1 MGGYNMN
8 AKRQLSGLKR
18 VNWEKKSTKQKVK
31 YLTNKLTMLGYK
43 IPTYLKNGQVSDRQ
57 LKSQISKIERGLQS
71 QIKKDNSNNNKKQLP
86 IETRLNRYIKRYNKQ
101 IEATINGLEAM
112 GLTDQQIN
120 YLTGKDVFF
129 PSRRNKTFRI
139 DGVALKKI
147 GQLVISDDRKLDMLN
162 KLKKDYKKI
171 TLQAIYDKLN
181 DDTMSNKWFADFMS
195 LDFVQNMKDY
205 ERQAIWKQWH
215 TLSPLQK
222 ELFIKGELNNLR
234 DKYLDV
240 GEGEMDKA
248 SENSYLRIDRTI
260 NEYRQLDSFK

>member
-1 MGGYNMN
+1 MN

-43 IPTYLKNGQVSDRQ
+43 IPTYLKNGQLSDRQ
-57 LKSQISKIERGLQS
+57 LKTQINKIERGLQT
-71 QIKKDNSNNNKKQLP
+71 QIKKDNSNNKIKKSLP
-86 IETRLNRYIKRYNKQ
+86 IETRLNRYVKRYNKQ
-101 IEATINGLEAM
+101 VETTINGLKAM
-112 GLTDQQIN
+112 GLTKEQID

-129 PSRRNKTFRI
+129 PSRRNKSFRI

-147 GQLVISDDRKLDMLN
+147 GELNISDDERKLAMLN
-162 KLKKDYKKI
+162 KLKNDYKKI
-171 TLQAIYDKLN
+171 TLQAVYDKLN
-181 DDTMSNKWFADFMS
+181 DDTMQNKWFADFMS
-195 LDFVQNMKDY
+195 LDFVQNMESY
-205 ERQAIWKQWH
+205 QRQAIWKQWH

-240 GEGEMDKA
+240 GVDEIDKA
-248 SENSYLRIDRTI
+248 SENSYARIDRTI

>member
-1 MGGYNMN
+1 MN

-43 IPTYLKNGQVSDRQ
+43 IPTYLKNGQLSDRQ
-57 LKSQISKIERGLQS
+57 LKTQINKIEKGLNS
-71 QIKKDNSNNNKKQLP
+71 RIKNKISESKNKLP
-86 IETRLNRYIKRYNKQ
+86 IETRLNRYVKRYNKQ
-101 IEATINGLEAM
+101 VETSINGLKAM
-112 GLTDQQIN
+112 GLTDQQID

-129 PSRRNKTFRI
+129 PSRRNKSFRI

-147 GQLVISDDRKLDMLN
+147 GELNISDDERKLAMLN
-162 KLKKDYKKI
+162 KLKNDYKKI
-171 TLQAIYDKLN
+171 TLQAVYDKLN
-181 DDTMSNKWFADFMS
+181 DDTMQNKWFADFMS
-195 LDFVQNMKDY
+195 LDFVQNMESY
-205 ERQAIWKQWH
+205 QRQAIWKQWH

-240 GEGEMDKA
+240 GAGEIDKA
-248 SENSYLRIDRTI
+248 SENSYARIDRTI

>member
-1 MGGYNMN
+1 MN

-18 VNWEKKSTKQKVK
+18 VNWEKKSVKQKVK

-43 IPTYLKNGQVSDRQ
+43 IPTYLKNGQLSDRQ
-57 LKSQISKIERGLQS
+57 LKSQINKITHGLET
-71 QIKKDNSNNNKKQLP
+71 QIKKDNSNNKTKKSQS
-86 IETRLNRYIKRYNKQ
+86 IDTRLSRYINSYNKQ
-101 IEATINGLEAM
+101 VESTINGLEAM
-112 GLTDQQIN
+112 GLTEQQIN

-139 DGVALKKI
+139 DGTALKKI
-147 GQLVISDDRKLDMLN
+147 GQLVIADDRKLDMLN
-162 KLKKDYKKI
+162 KLKRDYKKI
-171 TLQAIYDKLN
+171 TFQAIYDRLN
-181 DDTMSNKWFADFMS
+181 NDTTSNKWFADFMS

>member
-1 MGGYNMN
+1 MN

-31 YLTNKLTMLGYK
+31 YLVNKLQVLGYK
-43 IPTYLKNGQVSDRQ
+43 IPTYLKNGQLSDRQ
-57 LKSQISKIERGLQS
+57 LKSQINKIERGLES
-71 QIKKDNSNNNKKQLP
+71 QIKKDNSSNNKKPQS
-86 IETRLNRYIKRYNKQ
+86 IDTRLNNYIKRYNKQ
-101 IEATINGLEAM
+101 IESTINGLEAM
-112 GLTDQQIN
+112 GLSEQQIN

-139 DGVALKKI
+139 DGIALKKI

-162 KLKKDYKKI
+162 KLKRDYKKI
-171 TLQAIYDKLN
+171 TLQAVYDRLN
-181 DDTMSNKWFADFMS
+181 NDTTQNKWFADFMS

-234 DKYLDV
+234 DKYLDI

-248 SENSYLRIDRTI
+248 SENSFARIDRTI

>member
-1 MGGYNMN
+1 MN

-43 IPTYLKNGQVSDRQ
+43 IPTYLKNGQLSDRQ
-57 LKSQISKIERGLQS
+57 LKSQINKIEKGLNS
-71 QIKKDNSNNNKKQLP
+71 RIKNKTSESKNKLS
-86 IETRLNRYIKRYNKQ
+86 IETRLNRYVKRYNKQ
-101 IEATINGLEAM
+101 VETTINGLKAM
-112 GLTDQQIN
+112 GLTNQQID

-129 PSRRNKTFRI
+129 PSRRNKSFRI

-147 GQLVISDDRKLDMLN
+147 GELNISDDERKLAMLN
-162 KLKKDYKKI
+162 KLKNDYKKI
-171 TLQAIYDKLN
+171 TLQAVYDKLN
-181 DDTMSNKWFADFMS
+181 DDTMQNKWFADFMS
-195 LDFVQNMKDY
+195 LDFVQNMESY
-205 ERQAIWKQWH
+205 QRQAIWKQWH

-240 GEGEMDKA
+240 GAGEIDKA
-248 SENSYLRIDRTI
+248 SENSYARIDRTI

>member
-1 MGGYNMN
+1 MN

-31 YLTNKLTMLGYK
+31 YLVNKLQVMGYK
-43 IPTYLKNGQVSDRQ
+43 IPSYLKNGQLSDKQ
-57 LKSQISKIERGLQS
+57 LKTQINKIERGLET
-71 QIKKDNSNNNKKQLP
+71 QIKKDNSNNKTKKSLP
-86 IETRLNRYIKRYNKQ
+86 IETRLNRYVKRYNKQ
-101 IEATINGLEAM
+101 VETTINGLKAM
-112 GLTDQQIN
+112 GLTEQQID

-129 PSRRNKTFRI
+129 PSRRNKSFGI

-147 GQLVISDDRKLDMLN
+147 GELNISDDERKLAMLN
-162 KLKKDYKKI
+162 KLKNDYKKI
-171 TLQAIYDKLN
+171 TLQAVYDRLN
-181 DDTMSNKWFADFMS
+181 DDTNQNRWFADFMS
-195 LDFVQNMKDY
+195 LDFVQNMESY
-205 ERQAIWKQWH
+205 QRQAIWKQWH

-234 DKYLDV
+234 DKYLDI

-248 SENSYLRIDRTI
+248 SENSYARIDRTI

>member
-1 MGGYNMN
+1 MN

-31 YLTNKLTMLGYK
+31 YLVNKLQVLGYK
-43 IPTYLKNGQVSDRQ
+43 IPTYLKNGQLSDRQ
-57 LKSQISKIERGLQS
+57 LKSQINKIERGLES
-71 QIKKDNSNNNKKQLP
+71 QIKKDNSANKPKKQMS
-86 IETRLNRYIKRYNKQ
+86 IDSRLNNYIKRYNKQ

-112 GLTDQQIN
+112 GLSEQQIN

-147 GQLVISDDRKLDMLN
+147 GQLVVSDDRKLEMLN
-162 KLKKDYKKI
+162 KLKNDYKKI
-171 TLQAIYDKLN
+171 TLQAVYDRLN
-181 DDTMSNKWFADFMS
+181 NDTMQNKWFADFMT

-234 DKYLDV
+234 DKYLDI

-248 SENSYLRIDRTI
+248 SENSYARIDRTI
-260 NEYRQLDSFK
+260 NEYRQIDSFK

>member
-1 MGGYNMN
+1 MN

-31 YLTNKLTMLGYK
+31 YLVNKLQLLGYK
-43 IPTYLKNGQVSDRQ
+43 IPTYLKNGQLSDRQ
-57 LKSQISKIERGLQS
+57 IETQINKIERGLES
-71 QIKKDNSNNNKKQLP
+71 RIKKENSNNKPKRQLS
-86 IETRLNRYIKRYNKQ
+86 IDVKLNNYIKRYNKQ
-101 IEATINGLEAM
+101 VESTINGLKAM
-112 GLTDQQIN
+112 GLSEQQID

-129 PSRRNKTFRI
+129 PSRRNKSFRI
-139 DGVALKKI
+139 DGVAVKKI
-147 GQLVISDDRKLDMLN
+147 GVLIISDDERKLAMLN
-162 KLKKDYKKI
+162 KLKNDYKKI
-171 TLQAIYDKLN
+171 TLQAVYDRLN
-181 DDTMSNKWFADFMS
+181 DDTMQNKWFADFMS

-234 DKYLDV
+234 DKYLDI

-248 SENSYLRIDRTI
+248 SENSYARIDRTI

>member
-1 MGGYNMN
+1 MN

-43 IPTYLKNGQVSDRQ
+43 IPTYLKNGQLSDRQ
-57 LKSQISKIERGLQS
+57 LKTQINKIERGLQT
-71 QIKKDNSNNNKKQLP
+71 QIKKDNSNNKTKKSLP
-86 IETRLNRYIKRYNKQ
+86 IETRLNRYVKRYNKQ
-101 IEATINGLEAM
+101 VETTINGLKAM
-112 GLTDQQIN
+112 GLTEQQID

-129 PSRRNKTFRI
+129 PSRRNKSFRI

-147 GQLVISDDRKLDMLN
+147 GELNISDDERKLAMLN
-162 KLKKDYKKI
+162 KLKNDYKKI
-171 TLQAIYDKLN
+171 TLQAVYDKLN
-181 DDTMSNKWFADFMS
+181 DDTMQNKWFADFMS
-195 LDFVQNMKDY
+195 LDFVQNMESY
-205 ERQAIWKQWH
+205 QRQAIWKQWH

-240 GEGEMDKA
+240 GADEIDKA
-248 SENSYLRIDRTI
+248 SENSYARIDRTI

>member
-1 MGGYNMN
+1 MN

-31 YLTNKLTMLGYK
+31 YLTNKLTMMGYK
-43 IPTYLKNGQVSDRQ
+43 IPTYLKNGQLSDRQ

-71 QIKKDNSNNNKKQLP
+71 QIKNDSSSNNKKQLSVD
-86 IETRLNRYIKRYNKQ
+86 TRLNNYIKRYNRQ
-101 IEATINGLEAM
+101 IESTINGLEAM
-112 GLTDQQIN
+112 GLSEQQIN

-171 TLQAIYDKLN
+171 TLQAVYDRLN
-181 DDTMSNKWFADFMS
+181 DDTMQNKWFADFMS

-222 ELFIKGELNNLR
+222 ELYIKGELNNLR
-234 DKYLDV
+234 DKYLDI

-248 SENSYLRIDRTI
+248 SENSYARIDRTI

>member
-1 MGGYNMN
+1 MN
-8 AKRQLSGLKR
+8 AKRQLYGLKR

-43 IPTYLKNGQVSDRQ
+43 IPTYLKNGQLSDRQ
-57 LKSQISKIERGLQS
+57 LKTQINKIEKGLNS
-71 QIKKDNSNNNKKQLP
+71 RIKNKTSESKNKLS
-86 IETRLNRYIKRYNKQ
+86 IETRLNRYVKRYNKQ
-101 IEATINGLEAM
+101 VETTINGLKAM
-112 GLTDQQIN
+112 GLTEQQID

-129 PSRRNKTFRI
+129 PSRRNKSFRI

-147 GQLVISDDRKLDMLN
+147 GELNISDDERKLAMLN
-162 KLKKDYKKI
+162 KLKNDYKKI
-171 TLQAIYDKLN
+171 TLQAVYDKLN
-181 DDTMSNKWFADFMS
+181 DDTMQNKWFADFMS
-195 LDFVQNMKDY
+195 LDFVQNMESY
-205 ERQAIWKQWH
+205 QRQAIWKQWH

-240 GEGEMDKA
+240 GADEIDKA
-248 SENSYLRIDRTI
+248 SENSYARIDRTI

>member
-1 MGGYNMN
+1 MN

-18 VNWEKKSTKQKVK
+18 VNWEKKSIKQKVK
-31 YLTNKLTMLGYK
+31 YLVNKLQVLGYK
-43 IPTYLKNGQVSDRQ
+43 IPTYLKNGQLTDRQ
-57 LKSQISKIERGLQS
+57 LKSQINKIQRGLES
-71 QIKKDNSNNNKKQLP
+71 QIKKENTGNKPKKQMS
-86 IETRLNRYIKRYNKQ
+86 IDARLNRYVNRYNKQ

-112 GLTDQQIN
+112 GLTEQQIN

-147 GQLVISDDRKLDMLN
+147 GQLVISDDRKLEMLN
-162 KLKKDYKKI
+162 KLKRDYKKI
-171 TLQAIYDKLN
+171 TFQAVYDRLN
-181 DDTMSNKWFADFMS
+181 DDTMQNKWFADFMA
-195 LDFVQNMKDY
+195 LDFVENMKDY
-205 ERQAIWKQWH
+205 EKQAIWKQWH

-248 SENSYLRIDRTI
+248 SENSYARIDRTI

>member
-1 MGGYNMN
+1 MN

-18 VNWEKKSTKQKVK
+18 VNWEKKTTKQKIK
-31 YLTNKLTMLGYK
+31 YLVNKLQVLGYK
-43 IPTYLKNGQVSDRQ
+43 IPTYLKNGQLSDRQ
-57 LKSQISKIERGLQS
+57 LKTQINKIERGLQS
-71 QIKKDNSNNNKKQLP
+71 QIKNDNSSNNKKQLP
-86 IETRLNRYIKRYNKQ
+86 VDTRLNNYIKRYNRQ
-101 IEATINGLEAM
+101 IESTINGLEAM
-112 GLTDQQIN
+112 GLTEQQIN

-171 TLQAIYDKLN
+171 TLQAVYDRLN
-181 DDTMSNKWFADFMS
+181 DDTMQNKWFADFMR

-222 ELFIKGELNNLR
+222 ELYIKGELNNLR

-248 SENSYLRIDRTI
+248 SENSYARIDRTI

>member
-1 MGGYNMN
+1 MN

-43 IPTYLKNGQVSDRQ
+43 IPSYLKNGQLSDRQ
-57 LKSQISKIERGLQS
+57 LKSQINKIERGLES
-71 QIKKDNSNNNKKQLP
+71 QIKKDNLNNKPKKFQSVD
-86 IETRLNRYIKRYNKQ
+86 TRLSRYIKRYNRQ
-101 IEATINGLEAM
+101 IETTINGLEAM
-112 GLTDQQIN
+112 GLTEQQIN

-162 KLKKDYKKI
+162 KLKRDYKKI
-171 TLQAIYDKLN
+171 TFQAIYDKLN
-181 DDTMSNKWFADFMS
+181 DDTMQNKWFADFMS

-205 ERQAIWKQWH
+205 EKQAIWKQWH

>member
-1 MGGYNMN
+1 MN

-18 VNWEKKSTKQKVK
+18 VNWEKKSIKQKVK

-43 IPTYLKNGQVSDRQ
+43 IPAYLKNGQLSDRQ
-57 LKSQISKIERGLQS
+57 LKSQINKIEHGLQS
-71 QIKKDNSNNNKKQLP
+71 QIKKDNLKPKKSQS
-86 IETRLNRYIKRYNKQ
+86 IDTRLSRYIKRYNKQ
-101 IEATINGLEAM
+101 IETTINGLKAL
-112 GLTDQQIN
+112 GLSQQEID
-120 YLTGKDVFF
+120 YLSGKDIFF

-147 GQLVISDDRKLDMLN
+147 GNLVIADDRKIDMLN
-162 KLKKDYKKI
+162 KLKNDYKKI

-181 DDTMSNKWFADFMS
+181 DDTMQNQWFADFMS
-195 LDFVQNMKDY
+195 LDFVQNMQDY
-205 ERQAIWKQWH
+205 QRQAIWKQWH

-222 ELFIKGELNNLR
+222 ELFIKGELNNIR

-248 SENSYLRIDRTI
+248 SENSYARIDRTI
-260 NEYRQLDSFK
+260 QEYRNIKDFK

>member
-1 MGGYNMN
+1 MN

-31 YLTNKLTMLGYK
+31 YLTNKLTMLCYK
-43 IPTYLKNGQVSDRQ
+43 IPTYLKNGQLSDRQ
-57 LKSQISKIERGLQS
+57 LKTQINKIEKGLNS
-71 QIKKDNSNNNKKQLP
+71 RIKNKTSESKNKLP
-86 IETRLNRYIKRYNKQ
+86 IETRLNRYVKRYNKQ
-101 IEATINGLEAM
+101 VETTINGLKAM
-112 GLTDQQIN
+112 GLTDQQID

-129 PSRRNKTFRI
+129 PSRRNKSFRI

-147 GQLVISDDRKLDMLN
+147 GELNISDDERKLAMLN
-162 KLKKDYKKI
+162 KLKNDYKKI
-171 TLQAIYDKLN
+171 TLQAVYDKLN
-181 DDTMSNKWFADFMS
+181 DDTMQNKWFADFMS
-195 LDFVQNMKDY
+195 LDFVQNMESY
-205 ERQAIWKQWH
+205 QRQAIWKQWH

-240 GEGEMDKA
+240 GAGEIDKA
-248 SENSYLRIDRTI
+248 SENSYARIDRTI

>member
-1 MGGYNMN
+1 MN

-18 VNWEKKSTKQKVK
+18 VNWEKKSIKQKVK

-43 IPTYLKNGQVSDRQ
+43 IPTYLKNGQLSDRQ
-57 LKSQISKIERGLQS
+57 LKTQINKIERGLQT
-71 QIKKDNSNNNKKQLP
+71 QIKKDNSSNNKKQLP

-101 IEATINGLEAM
+101 VESSINALKAM
-112 GLTDQQIN
+112 GLSEQQID

-129 PSRRNKTFRI
+129 PSRRNKSFRI

-147 GQLVISDDRKLDMLN
+147 GELNISDDERKLAMLN
-162 KLKKDYKKI
+162 KLKNDYKKI
-171 TLQAIYDKLN
+171 TLQAVYDKLN
-181 DDTMSNKWFADFMS
+181 DDTMQNQWFADFMT

-234 DKYLDV
+234 DKYLHV

-248 SENSYLRIDRTI
+248 SENSYARIDRTI

>member
-1 MGGYNMN
+1 MN
-8 AKRQLSGLKR
+8 AKRQLSALKR

-43 IPTYLKNGQVSDRQ
+43 IPTYLKNGQLSDRQ
-57 LKSQISKIERGLQS
+57 LKSQINKIERGLET
-71 QIKKDNSNNNKKQLP
+71 QIKKDNSSNNKKQLP

-101 IEATINGLEAM
+101 IETTINGLKAM
-112 GLTDQQIN
+112 GLLEQQID

-139 DGVALKKI
+139 DGVSLKKI
-147 GQLVISDDRKLDMLN
+147 GNLVIADDRKLEMLN
-162 KLKKDYKKI
+162 KLKNDYKKI
-171 TLQAIYDKLN
+171 TLQAIYDRLN
-181 DDTMSNKWFADFMS
+181 DDTNQNKWFADFMS

-240 GEGEMDKA
+240 GEGEIDKA
-248 SENSYLRIDRTI
+248 SENSYARIDRTI

>member
-1 MGGYNMN
+1 MN

-31 YLTNKLTMLGYK
+31 YLTNKLQVLGYK
-43 IPTYLKNGQVSDRQ
+43 IPSYLKNGQLSDRQ
-57 LKSQISKIERGLQS
+57 LKSQINKIERGLES
-71 QIKKDNSNNNKKQLP
+71 QIKKDNSTKNKKQLP
-86 IETRLNRYIKRYNKQ
+86 VGTRLNNYIKRYNKQ
-101 IEATINGLEAM
+101 VESTINALKAM
-112 GLTDQQIN
+112 GLSEQQID

-129 PSRRNKTFRI
+129 PSRRNKSFRI

-147 GQLVISDDRKLDMLN
+147 GELNISDDEKKLAMLN
-162 KLKKDYKKI
+162 KLKNDYKKI
-171 TLQAIYDKLN
+171 TLQAVYDKLN
-181 DDTMSNKWFADFMS
+181 DDTMQNKWFADFMS
-195 LDFVQNMKDY
+195 LDFVQNMESY
-205 ERQAIWKQWH
+205 QRQAIWKQWH

-240 GEGEMDKA
+240 GESEMDKA

>member
-1 MGGYNMN
+1 MN

-31 YLTNKLTMLGYK
+31 YLVNKLQVLGYK
-43 IPTYLKNGQVSDRQ
+43 IPTYLKNGQLSDRQ
-57 LKSQISKIERGLQS
+57 LKAQINKIERGLQA
-71 QIKKDNSNNNKKQLP
+71 QIKKDNLNNKNPKRQMS
-86 IETRLNRYIKRYNKQ
+86 IDGRLNNYVKRYNRQ
-101 IEATINGLEAM
+101 VESTINGLEAM
-112 GLTDQQIN
+112 GLSEQQIN

-147 GQLVISDDRKLDMLN
+147 GDLVIADDRKLEMLN
-162 KLKKDYKKI
+162 KLKRDYKKI
-171 TLQAIYDKLN
+171 TLQAVYDRLN
-181 DDTMSNKWFADFMS
+181 DDTTQNKWFADFMS

-205 ERQAIWKQWH
+205 EKQAIWKQWH

-234 DKYLDV
+234 DKYQDI

-248 SENSYLRIDRTI
+248 SENSYARIDRTI

>member
-1 MGGYNMN
+1 MN

-31 YLTNKLTMLGYK
+31 YLVNKLQVLGYK
-43 IPTYLKNGQVSDRQ
+43 VPSYLKSGQLNDKQ
-57 LKSQISKIERGLQS
+57 LKSQINKIERGLES
-71 QIKKDNSNNNKKQLP
+71 QIKKDSSSKNKKQLP
-86 IETRLNRYIKRYNKQ
+86 VATRLNNYIKRYNKQ
-101 IEATINGLEAM
+101 VESSINALKAM
-112 GLTDQQIN
+112 GLSEQQID

-129 PSRRNKTFRI
+129 PSRRNKSFRI

-147 GQLVISDDRKLDMLN
+147 GELNISDDERKLAMLN
-162 KLKKDYKKI
+162 KLKNDYKKI
-171 TLQAIYDKLN
+171 TLQAVYDRLN
-181 DDTMSNKWFADFMS
+181 DDTMQNKWFADFMS

-234 DKYLDV
+234 DKYLDI

-248 SENSYLRIDRTI
+248 SENSYARIDRTI
-260 NEYRQLDSFK
+260 NEYRQFDSFK

>member
-1 MGGYNMN
+1 MN

-31 YLTNKLTMLGYK
+31 YLVNKLQVLGYK
-43 IPTYLKNGQVSDRQ
+43 IPTYLKNGQLSDRQ
-57 LKSQISKIERGLQS
+57 LKSQINKITHGLET
-71 QIKKDNSNNNKKQLP
+71 QIKKDISNNKTKKSLP
-86 IETRLNRYIKRYNKQ
+86 IETRLNRYVKRYNKQ
-101 IEATINGLEAM
+101 VETTINGLKAM
-112 GLTDQQIN
+112 GLTGQQID

-129 PSRRNKTFRI
+129 PSRRNKSFRI

-147 GQLVISDDRKLDMLN
+147 GELNISDDERKLAMLN
-162 KLKKDYKKI
+162 KLKNDYKKI
-171 TLQAIYDKLN
+171 TLQAVYDKLN
-181 DDTMSNKWFADFMS
+181 DDTMQNKWFADFMS
-195 LDFVQNMKDY
+195 LDFVQNMESY
-205 ERQAIWKQWH
+205 QRQAIWKQWH

-240 GEGEMDKA
+240 GADEIDKA
-248 SENSYLRIDRTI
+248 SENSYARIDRTI